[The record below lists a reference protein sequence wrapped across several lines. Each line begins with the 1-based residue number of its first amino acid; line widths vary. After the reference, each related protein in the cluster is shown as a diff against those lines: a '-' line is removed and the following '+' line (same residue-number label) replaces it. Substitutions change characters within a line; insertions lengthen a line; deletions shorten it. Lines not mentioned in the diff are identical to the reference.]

1 MHVQTLDRK
10 IWRKDLLLIYLHDC
24 SRNNQP
30 IEIDFGPE
38 GSCAERLG
46 LYHLLDEFC
55 VNTGYDK
62 NRITIK
68 TANMLEQHAEYVIS
82 RHPEYWYE
90 INSIQSWLYDKELS
104 ITYSPKKHFGNF
116 ISRSNWFR
124 LWTATILHTYHKDK
138 TVQTYHYDSKR
149 ENYNANGYI
158 GVDDLFRYDCDL
170 IPQAVEFLQSC
181 PKTIDIEF
189 LQDLN
194 NCKGSVFQHENSYY
208 PIQHPSN
215 LNLLQYYNDIFVDII
230 VEPNISGNCFLATE
244 KLWRCIVARRPFIVI
259 SNANYLKNL
268 RGLGFKTFDH
278 WWAEEYDLYENG
290 VRIKKF
296 EDIAAKISTWSIADL
311 NSKLIDMSSTL
322 DHNYQTFI
330 DLNYNKLR
338 KIFN

>member
-10 IWRKDLLLIYLHDC
+10 IWRKDLLLSYLHDC
-24 SRNNQP
+24 HRSNQP

-46 LYHLLDEFC
+46 LYQLLDEFC
-55 VNTGYDK
+55 VTTGYNK
-62 NRITIK
+62 NHITIK
-68 TANMLEQHAEYVIS
+68 TANMLEYHAEYIIS

-90 INSIQSWLYDKELS
+90 INSIQTWLQGKNLS
-104 ITYSPKKHFGNF
+104 ITYTPSKHFGNF

-138 TVQTYHYDSKR
+138 TLQTYHYDSHR

-158 GVDDLFRYDCDL
+158 GVDDLFRHECDL
-170 IPQAVEFLQSC
+170 IVQAVEFLQNC
-181 PKTIDIEF
+181 PKTIDIDF

-194 NCKGSVFQHENSYY
+194 NCKDSIFQHENSYY

-244 KLWRCIVARRPFIVI
+244 KLWRCVVARRPFIVI

-268 RGLGFKTFDH
+268 RRLGFKTFNH
-278 WWAEEYDLYENG
+278 WWNEDYDLYSNRD
-290 VRIKKF
+290 RIKKVENIIF
-296 EDIAAKISTWSIADL
+296 EISSWSLDEL
-311 NSKLIDMSSTL
+311 NSKLIDMSDIL
-322 DHNYQTFI
+322 DHNYRTFLE
-330 DLNYNKLR
+330 LNYNKLR
-338 KIFN
+338 NTFN